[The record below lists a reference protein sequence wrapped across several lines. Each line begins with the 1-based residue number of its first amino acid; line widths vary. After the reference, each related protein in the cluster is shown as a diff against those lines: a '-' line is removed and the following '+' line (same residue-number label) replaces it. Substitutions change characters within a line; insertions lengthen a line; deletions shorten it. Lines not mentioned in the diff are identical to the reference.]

1 MIDIL
6 FPARCVLCHSLLPE
20 KETDLCHKCRKE
32 APEWKKGN
40 FKISFVARWA
50 AIWYYKDGV
59 RQSLQR
65 YKFSGRRHYHI
76 VYGRLLALKIQ
87 SSNLEDFD
95 VLTWVPSSFRR
106 RWSRGFDHTAL
117 IAKSTAKTLGCKAV
131 PILRKVRHNP
141 PQSGMRDFAKR
152 RANVLGVY
160 QVRKRGSVAGKRIL
174 LIDDIVTS
182 GATLSECAKTLTF
195 AGADTVLAAAV
206 AARTADKPKD
216 TSHM

>member
-1 MIDIL
+1 MIEIF
-6 FPARCVLCHSLLPE
+6 FPAKCILCDSLLPE
-20 KETDLCHKCRKE
+20 NETDLCHRCRKE

-50 AIWYYKDGV
+50 GVWYYKDNV

-65 YKFSGRRHYHI
+65 YKFGSRRHYSL
-76 VYGRLLALKIQ
+76 VYGRLLAQKIQ
-87 SSNLEDFD
+87 TAGLEDFD
-95 VLTWVPSSFRR
+95 VLTWVPSGFRR
-106 RWSRGFDHTAL
+106 RWTRGFDHTAL
-117 IAKSTAKTLGCKAV
+117 IARAVAKTLGCRAV
-131 PILRKVRHNP
+131 PVLRKVRSTP
-141 PQSGMRDFAKR
+141 PQSSLKDFAAR

-160 QVRKRGSVAGKRIL
+160 RVRRRCPVAGKRIL

>member
-1 MIDIL
+1 MFDI
-6 FPARCVLCHSLLPE
+6 FYPARCILCDSLLPE
-20 KETDLCHKCRKE
+20 NETDLCHSCRKE

-50 AIWYYKDGV
+50 AVWYYKDNV

-65 YKFSGRRHYHI
+65 YKFLKRRHYSI
-76 VYGRLLALKIQ
+76 VYGRLLAQRIHA
-87 SSNLEDFD
+87 SGLEDFD

-117 IAKSTAKTLGCKAV
+117 IARAAARTLGCQAV
-131 PILRKVRHNP
+131 PVLRKIRHNP
-141 PQSGMRDFAKR
+141 PQSRLKDFATR

-160 QVRKRGSVAGKRIL
+160 RVRRRQPVAGKRIL

-206 AARTADKPKD
+206 AARSADKPKD